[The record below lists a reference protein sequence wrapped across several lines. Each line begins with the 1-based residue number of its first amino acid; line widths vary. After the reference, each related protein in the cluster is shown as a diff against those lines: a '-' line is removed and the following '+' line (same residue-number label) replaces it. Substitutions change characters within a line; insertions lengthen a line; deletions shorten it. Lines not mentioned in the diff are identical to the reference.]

1 MCLQSRPAI
10 EQAKTQAYDT
20 AGTSTTFQVGI
31 KDDRSPASNGIL
43 LQFQAPAISFG
54 RPGRSTS
61 RIHRTGSIPP
71 FNHGTKQL
79 EKERIMIFVV
89 SIVIAIGALIVW
101 RGASSKLRQ
110 NNVAYRSVARVSS
123 LAAVFFGVLALLQCF
138 TQVPAGHV
146 GVVDFFGV
154 VSDQTLRAGINPVNP
169 LATVIKYSIQTQE
182 HKEAMQVLSREG
194 LTIGLEVSALYRLN
208 PDSAARVYKTVA
220 GGDYENI
227 ILIPQFRSISRA
239 VTASFQASA
248 LYSTERERLGA
259 SIQEELG
266 KTVSP
271 RGVTIESTPIR
282 NVALPSQLTEAI
294 EQKQRAD
301 QESQRMEFIL
311 TKEKQEADRKRIEA
325 KGIADFQTIVAA
337 GISEQLLRWK
347 GIEATEKLANSQNTK
362 VIIVGSGKDGL
373 PIILDTK

>member
-1 MCLQSRPAI
+1 
-10 EQAKTQAYDT
+10 
-20 AGTSTTFQVGI
+20 
-31 KDDRSPASNGIL
+31 
-43 LQFQAPAISFG
+43 
-54 RPGRSTS
+54 
-61 RIHRTGSIPP
+61 
-71 FNHGTKQL
+71 
-79 EKERIMIFVV
+79 MIFIISIIIAVV
-89 SIVIAIGALIVW
+89 AFFIWRSARSKMQENAVAARSIA
-101 RGASSKLRQ
+101 RASML
-110 NNVAYRSVARVSS
+110 VAS
-123 LAAVFFGVLALLQCF
+123 LFAALALLQCF
-138 TQVPAGHV
+138 TQIPAGHV

-169 LATVIKYSIQTQE
+169 LANVIKYSIQTQE

-220 GGDYENI
+220 GGDYETI
-227 ILIPQFRSISRA
+227 ILIPQFRSICRA

-259 SIQEELG
+259 SIQEELE
-266 KTVSP
+266 KTVAP
-271 RGVTIESTPIR
+271 RGVTIENTPIR
-282 NVALPSQLTEAI
+282 NVALPTQLTEAI

-325 KGIADFQTIVAA
+325 RGIADFQTIVAA

-347 GIEATEKLANSQNTK
+347 GIEATEKLASSQNTK
-362 VIIVGSGKDGL
+362 VVIVGAGKDGL

>member
-1 MCLQSRPAI
+1 MFFLLSLVISAIALVVWVNSSRKIRQNDLSFRPVA
-10 EQAKTQAYDT
+10 
-20 AGTSTTFQVGI
+20 
-31 KDDRSPASNGIL
+31 R
-43 LQFQAPAISFG
+43 ISMLGAAVFG
-54 RPGRSTS
+54 
-61 RIHRTGSIPP
+61 
-71 FNHGTKQL
+71 
-79 EKERIMIFVV
+79 
-89 SIVIAIGALIVW
+89 VIAI
-101 RGASSKLRQ
+101 
-110 NNVAYRSVARVSS
+110 
-123 LAAVFFGVLALLQCF
+123 LQCF
-138 TQVPAGHV
+138 TQIPAGHV

-154 VSDQTLRAGINPVNP
+154 VSDQTLRAGISPVNP
-169 LATVIKYSIQTQE
+169 LANVIKYSIQTQE

-220 GGDYENI
+220 GGDYQTI
-227 ILIPQFRSISRA
+227 ILVPQFRSICRA

-248 LYSTERERLGA
+248 LYSTERERLG
-259 SIQEELG
+259 STIQEELAR
-266 KTVSP
+266 TVAP
-271 RGVTIESTPIR
+271 RGVTIENTPIR

-347 GIEATEKLANSQNTK
+347 GIEATEKIAQSPNTK
-362 VIIVGSGKDGL
+362 VIIVGAGRDGL